1 MFCQILKFNAKSLN
15 LQVKTICGMKTNVAV
30 FFGGRSVEHEISVI
44 SALQAINAFNKDK
57 YNVVPVYI
65 TKEGRWYTGESLLE
79 ISNYKDMKGL
89 VEKCDEVF
97 MRPEYGDYNLYKV
110 SKGLLSR
117 KNPVVSEL
125 HVVVPVL
132 HGTNGEDGIFEGLLE
147 TIGIPYA
154 GCSTLS
160 SANGMDKITMKMI
173 LRECDIPVVDY
184 VWFTD
189 KEWSRRR
196 DELIAKIEDK
206 LGYPVIV
213 KPANLGSSVGIG
225 KAAGREELVKAVDNA
240 CRFSQRIIV
249 ERMIEKLKE
258 INCSVLGDA
267 DDNQSS
273 VLEEPIKSGDFL
285 SYEDKYMGGTKTN
298 AGMQASEKRI
308 PAELDKEITE
318 KIQQMARDTFRVLS
332 CHGVSRIDVMIDEKD
347 NSVYVNEINT
357 IPGSLSFY
365 LWEATGISFSELM
378 DRLVSLA
385 LKRKR
390 EADRKTFSYSQNI
403 FALGGGVKGAKGA
416 KGAKL

>member
-1 MFCQILKFNAKSLN
+1 M
-15 LQVKTICGMKTNVAV
+15 QVKTKNLMKTNIAV

-44 SALQAINAFNKDK
+44 SALQAINAFNKEK
-57 YNVVPVYI
+57 YNVIPVYI
-65 TKEGRWYTGESLLE
+65 SKDGKWFTGPELLD
-79 ISNYKDMKGL
+79 IRNYKDMKGL
-89 VEKCDEVF
+89 VATCDEVF
-97 MRPEYGDYNLYKV
+97 MRPEYGDYNLYKAQTGLF
-110 SKGLLSR
+110 SKR
-117 KNPVVSEL
+117 NPIVSEL
-125 HVVVPVL
+125 HVVIPVL
-132 HGTNGEDGIFEGLLE
+132 HGTNGEDGIFEGVLE

-173 LRECDIPVVDY
+173 LKEEGIPVVDY

-189 KEWSRRR
+189 KEWSRNR
-196 DELIAKIEDK
+196 DALVEKVESK
-206 LGYPVIV
+206 LGYPVII

-225 KAAGREELVKAVDNA
+225 KASDRTELIEKTDNA

-249 ERMIEKLKE
+249 EHCIEQLKE

-267 DDNQSS
+267 DDHESS
-273 VLEEPIKSGDFL
+273 VLEEPIKSGEFL

-298 AGMQASEKRI
+298 AGMQSSDKRI
-308 PAELDKEITE
+308 PAELPEDITQ
-318 KIQQMARDTFRVLS
+318 KIREMAGETFRVLS

-347 NSVYVNEINT
+347 NKVYVNEINT

-365 LWEATGISFSELM
+365 LWEATGISFQELM
-378 DRLVSLA
+378 DRLVALA

-390 EADRKTFSYSQNI
+390 ESERKTFSYSQNI

-416 KGAKL
+416 KGTKGTKF